1 MRWTV
6 KLLGTDTPV
15 LVETEHLCESYDKA
29 LWIFYD
35 RRAHKLGKNVRV
47 VIIFEASHRPIAA
60 DATNPLVAFT
70 RAIAR
75 GLDEK
80 AWGGPGN
87 EAHEEA
93 TSALKRVQHKLN
105 WLGSSELCQM

>member
-6 KLLGTDTPV
+6 ELLGTDAPV

-47 VIIFEASHRPIAA
+47 VISSHSTRI
-60 DATNPLVAFT
+60 DAEHTDPLVAFT

-80 AWGGPGN
+80 IWGGAGN
-87 EAHEEA
+87 ELHDEA
-93 TSALKRVQHKLN
+93 VSALKRVQHKLN
-105 WLGSSELCQM
+105 WLGSSELCQT